1 MKVEVDEV
9 KKLLINKLLIKR
21 VSKEQAEILV
31 EDYLR
36 GELQGKYSH
45 GLTAFPSLFEM
56 LPIEQEVPVIEKQT
70 KSALLVDARKS
81 FGAVVARKYLD
92 TGIDMA
98 KEQGVSMILIK
109 NMLSWLRPGGVAQD
123 IAERNM
129 IGFVVNSGGN
139 PMIAPPGG
147 YEPRIG
153 TNPIGIGIPSEK
165 HNILVDMATSKR
177 AWGEVRK
184 AKFNGVDLP
193 PETYLNSKGEFT
205 LNPDEA
211 FSVIA
216 AGDYKGF
223 ALALFI
229 EILTGSLI
237 DMPMNQQSSEKK
249 QYQKLPRG
257 AMILII
263 DPKFSTKVDI
273 FRKMNNKLAEEIRN
287 TKRRPGYD
295 NVLLPGDQAYELEN
309 KAKQRGYIEI
319 EENLWKKLNGL

>member
-1 MKVEVDEV
+1 
-9 KKLLINKLLIKR
+9 
-21 VSKEQAEILV
+21 
-31 EDYLR
+31 
-36 GELQGKYSH
+36 
-45 GLTAFPSLFEM
+45 
-56 LPIEQEVPVIEKQT
+56 
-70 KSALLVDARKS
+70 
-81 FGAVVARKYLD
+81 
-92 TGIDMA
+92 
-98 KEQGVSMILIK
+98 
-109 NMLSWLRPGGVAQD
+109 
-123 IAERNM
+123 
-129 IGFVVNSGGN
+129 
-139 PMIAPPGG
+139 
-147 YEPRIG
+147 
-153 TNPIGIGIPSEK
+153 
-165 HNILVDMATSKR
+165 MATSKR